1 MTGML
6 LKDWY
11 CLWDM
16 LKRIVLLLGVVYPF
30 LAITTDMPYLAL
42 MMPLLLAYYSLSSI
56 AMDDKCQ
63 WSRYARTLPVSVQ
76 AQVGAK
82 YLLAVL
88 SSGIG
93 LVWCLATGGLH
104 CLVKPHTVDWVGDYL
119 LSGIVCCGTAL
130 LVMAVLLPVAFK
142 KGVEK
147 ARNWMIV
154 LWLALF
160 GGFYLLA
167 KLVPTATM
175 TRTMQKWLDSIPAGY
190 AAVLGGIGGV
200 ILVAGALWGSYR
212 ASCKI
217 YAGKEL

>member
-1 MTGML
+1 
-6 LKDWY
+6 
-11 CLWDM
+11 
-16 LKRIVLLLGVVYPF
+16 
-30 LAITTDMPYLAL
+30 
-42 MMPLLLAYYSLSSI
+42 
-56 AMDDKCQ
+56 
-63 WSRYARTLPVSVQ
+63 
-76 AQVGAK
+76 
-82 YLLAVL
+82 
-88 SSGIG
+88 
-93 LVWCLATGGLH
+93 
-104 CLVKPHTVDWVGDYL
+104 
-119 LSGIVCCGTAL
+119 
-130 LVMAVLLPVAFK
+130 MAVLLPVAFK

-175 TRTMQKWLDSIPAGY
+175 ARTMQKWLDSIPAGY

-200 ILVAGALWGSYR
+200 ILVAGALWGSYQ